1 MKAIAEHLKV
11 QIADIKK
18 TIEIHEAAEK
28 KYFDESC
35 KLMKSEPERAEALYK
50 AGEAEYDKLNE
61 ARFQLRC
68 LRHALASL
76 RDALHEQYDSFQP
89 EFDIQK

>member
-18 TIEIHEAAEK
+18 SIEIHEAAEK
-28 KYFDESC
+28 KYFGESVS
-35 KLMKSEPERAEALYK
+35 LMQTEPERSEALYK
-50 AGEAEYDKLNE
+50 AAESEGDILNE

-68 LRHALASL
+68 LRRALGAI
-76 RDALHEQYDSFQP
+76 RDSLHEDYDSFQP